1 MTTEETYPRPP
12 GDPAAPTS
20 TGTTPT
26 GGAPTGGSGTDSA
39 TKEEAKQRTGAVAGT
54 AKDEATNVVDEGRRQ
69 AGELYGQF
77 RGQVDEQVHAQRDR
91 VGDSMRTIGQDLSR
105 MSRGEQTEG
114 QAQQLVEEL
123 GQRAQQVG
131 DWISQRSGTELA
143 EELRSFAR
151 RKPGTFLLGSLALG
165 VLAGRLTRGATAA
178 ASGGSGNGSTGH
190 STAATRTAAGSE
202 PWTSPTAASDPA
214 AGAPVAGGLTEATDT
229 TRVTGTAAPTS
240 VGPRPALAG
249 ESTVD
254 PGDPLEPSRVGR
266 GAQRP

>member
-26 GGAPTGGSGTDSA
+26 GAPTGGSGADSS

-54 AKDEATNVVDEGRRQ
+54 AKDEAANVVEEGRRQ
-69 AGELYGQF
+69 AGELYDQF

-165 VLAGRLTRGATAA
+165 VLAGRLTRGAKAA

-190 STAATRTAAGSE
+190 SAAATRTAAGSD
-202 PWTSPTAASDPA
+202 PWTSPTGA
-214 AGAPVAGGLTEATDT
+214 AGT

-240 VGPRPALAG
+240 MGPRPALAG

-254 PGDPLEPSRVGR
+254 PGDPLEPSRAGR
-266 GAQRP
+266 GGQRP